1 LCRSDPGAEN
11 RLLFYLFPARGGALQ
26 TICPPV
32 ERFVPL
38 DPNKKSTDRSG
49 PLIPPVGDAGI
60 ALHHGPNRPEQSAP
74 AFLPPQQVSFRVFS
88 PFRETEPVSALV
100 PEFPVQM
107 RRKYFLHHNILHY
120 ITMKATGKFC
130 LDLSD
135 FTVATVKKQ
144 GERSTSGSIFV
155 PLSWVDKTVVVLLA
169 NKGGVDIECSKES
182 QN

>member
-1 LCRSDPGAEN
+1 
-11 RLLFYLFPARGGALQ
+11 
-26 TICPPV
+26 
-32 ERFVPL
+32 
-38 DPNKKSTDRSG
+38 
-49 PLIPPVGDAGI
+49 
-60 ALHHGPNRPEQSAP
+60 
-74 AFLPPQQVSFRVFS
+74 
-88 PFRETEPVSALV
+88 
-100 PEFPVQM
+100 
-107 RRKYFLHHNILHY
+107 
-120 ITMKATGKFC
+120 MKATGKFC